1 MNLMNLI
8 LLLVLFLSL
17 YCIFINIVRI
27 YRILGMLRNIFFKT
41 RKIIVK
47 KCVNDKC
54 LVFYKLI
61 VCYRLVD

>member
-1 MNLMNLI
+1 MNLI

-27 YRILGMLRNIFFKT
+27 YCILGMLRNIFFKI

-47 KCVNDKC
+47 NV
-54 LVFYKLI
+54 
-61 VCYRLVD
+61 